1 MLRLKRHNDIR
12 LRGNKF
18 CNPFLI
24 ILVID
29 VNLITR
35 IVLAKKKGRGGF
47 YIRDFIF
54 LNNFKLRQSK
64 FIIRLRSFRVL
75 RVTAP
80 YPFIMKYRDAPHL
93 DKPLD
98 PEAFFI

>member
-1 MLRLKRHNDIR
+1 MLRLKRHDDIR

-35 IVLAKKKGRGGF
+35 IVLAKKRGGGILYSGF
-47 YIRDFIF
+47 YILKQF
-54 LNNFKLRQSK
+54 
-64 FIIRLRSFRVL
+64 
-75 RVTAP
+75 
-80 YPFIMKYRDAPHL
+80 
-93 DKPLD
+93 
-98 PEAFFI
+98 